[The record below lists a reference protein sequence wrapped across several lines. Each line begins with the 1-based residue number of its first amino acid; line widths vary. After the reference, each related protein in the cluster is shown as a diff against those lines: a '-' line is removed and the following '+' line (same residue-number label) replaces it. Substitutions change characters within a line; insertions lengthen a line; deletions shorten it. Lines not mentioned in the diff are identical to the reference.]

1 MQAKKRRL
9 EQQEFH
15 DFCAANGVQGI
26 LTDAEITNVCS
37 RVLQDSK
44 SVFSVFDNA
53 PASGYIG
60 ITKQVDLWDEA
71 LRWLTKRGGIRTKI
85 DGTWEYTG
93 QAQTPV
99 LTWADGST
107 ITQKQAREQLGFQVV
122 ELWRNLYYNNSARV
136 EAALQS
142 HFHARL
148 QLGERLWRIVGAG
161 ANGYVKDLDKL
172 YTEKVTKVFFTYS
185 TKVREFIDDG
195 RVIVQ
200 ARSSILNNH
209 HVIDLECDS
218 SDSD

>member
-1 MQAKKRRL
+1 MDAPRRT
-9 EQQEFH
+9 QH
-15 DFCAANGVQGI
+15 
-26 LTDAEITNVCS
+26 
-37 RVLQDSK
+37 
-44 SVFSVFDNA
+44 
-53 PASGYIG
+53 
-60 ITKQVDLWDEA
+60 DLWDEC
-71 LRWLTKRGGIRTKI
+71 LRWLTKRGGIRKKI

-107 ITQKQAREQLGFQVV
+107 ITKKQAREQLGFQVV

-161 ANGYVKDLDKL
+161 ADGYVKDLDKL

-195 RVIVQ
+195 RVIIQ
-200 ARSSILNNH
+200 ARSLTLNNH
-209 HVIDLECDS
+209 HVLDLECDS

>member
-1 MQAKKRRL
+1 M
-9 EQQEFH
+9 
-15 DFCAANGVQGI
+15 
-26 LTDAEITNVCS
+26 
-37 RVLQDSK
+37 
-44 SVFSVFDNA
+44 
-53 PASGYIG
+53 
-60 ITKQVDLWDEA
+60 
-71 LRWLTKRGGIRTKI
+71 
-85 DGTWEYTG
+85 
-93 QAQTPV
+93 
-99 LTWADGST
+99 
-107 ITQKQAREQLGFQVV
+107 
-122 ELWRNLYYNNSARV
+122 

-142 HFHARL
+142 HFHAKL